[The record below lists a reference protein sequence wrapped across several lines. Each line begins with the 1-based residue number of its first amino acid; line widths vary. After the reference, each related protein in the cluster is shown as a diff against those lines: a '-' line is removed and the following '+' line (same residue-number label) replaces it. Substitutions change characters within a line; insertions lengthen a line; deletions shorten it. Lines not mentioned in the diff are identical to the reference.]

1 MSDSFMSQF
10 DDCRAVVGRIKTAM
24 EEPQMTDQTQLLR
37 EALESYEHAIANGHR
52 EHDALSAFANISVP
66 DLARAALSAPA
77 QPASGEAVAE
87 YVGECPYGDLIRLID
102 DIPKGTLLYTT
113 PPASQEQAQ
122 PAQCDGGTCGLG
134 GYCDK
139 CPKQTQPSTGAYCWA
154 VSGLQS
160 MFHGKFAEADARNE
174 ARRCG
179 GTAQAF
185 PLFREA
191 QPSGEVATVAIDNL
205 HNDRRDE
212 RTGYIWPPVKIGTKL
227 YTAPQPAARVA
238 MTPEQVR
245 DGMADWIE
253 ASMPHKEFWTP
264 DVVALIRSIEIKPEL
279 YRGITSNGAA

>member
-160 MFHGKFAEADARNE
+160 MFHGEFAEADAHDE

-191 QPSGEVATVAIDNL
+191 QPSGEAHHWIVPDSGLIFPTEDAA
-205 HNDRRDE
+205 RRYLSNVNS
-212 RTGYIWPPVKIGTKL
+212 TAAPIAC
-227 YTAPQPAARVA
+227 YTDSPQPAQPAARVA
-238 MTPEQVR
+238 MTE
-245 DGMADWIE
+245 IE
-253 ASMPHKEFWTP
+253 ALKIAREEY
-264 DVVALIRSIEIKPEL
+264 DCRDAIRRAEA
-279 YRGITSNGAA
+279 RHGITSNGATDA